1 MTLPTP
7 SARLKWTAYLRELE
21 SFDEIGDVAA

>member
-7 SARLKWTAYLRELE
+7 SARLKWTAYLRELAA
-21 SFDEIGDVAA
+21 FAEIGDVAA